1 MRTLSYPMT
10 LISLAPTKTTPTDDS
25 QCVSLLEEPSLQ
37 HKVFLA
43 DSSRY
48 AERLADYY
56 SKNAALAPTCM
67 VLPTSTADV
76 ALIAS
81 TIYENQCHFG
91 IRSGGHSAHA
101 GSNSV
106 SEGVTIDFGRL
117 PSLPN
122 TKLKAPADVSS
133 LWSYRVH
140 EHHDIHARC
149 RFRHHPYWLD
159 LGPGLRDTRS
169 FWGVCGWRPSV
180 TRRRRRLHYWRGL
193 FIPRQ
198 CRWLGL
204 RYRPEL

>member
-1 MRTLSYPMT
+1 MCTLSYPMT
-10 LISLAPTKTTPTDDS
+10 LISLAPIRTPLTDDS

-37 HKVFLA
+37 DKVFLA

-76 ALIAS
+76 AQIAA

-106 SEGVTIDFGRL
+106 SEGVTIDFGRFSS
-117 PSLPN
+117 SLDAN
-122 TKLKAPADVSS
+122 LEAAADVPS

-140 EHHDIHARC
+140 EHHDIHAR
-149 RFRHHPYWLD
+149 RHFRHHPRWLD
-159 LGPGLRDTRS
+159 LGPGLRDARS
-169 FWGVCGWRPSV
+169 LRSVRGWWTGVS
-180 TRRRRRLHYWRGL
+180 RRRRRLHYWRWL

-198 CRWLGL
+198 CCWLGV
-204 RYRPEL
+204 RYCLEL